1 MQIFCCKKENAKTET
16 NSQKNIYDKCSDV
29 RTNRG
34 TYRWVIWSIAKT
46 ICTNVQKGKAIILF
60 VACLFVYL
68 LWLKD
73 TVEIHTDSY
82 KYSYFCKILTPK

>member
-1 MQIFCCKKENAKTET
+1 MVRCKNEQRDIQT
-16 NSQKNIYDKCSDV
+16 D
-29 RTNRG
+29 G
-34 TYRWVIWSIAKT
+34 WVIWSIAKT

-73 TVEIHTDSY
+73 TVEIHTDS
-82 KYSYFCKILTPK
+82 